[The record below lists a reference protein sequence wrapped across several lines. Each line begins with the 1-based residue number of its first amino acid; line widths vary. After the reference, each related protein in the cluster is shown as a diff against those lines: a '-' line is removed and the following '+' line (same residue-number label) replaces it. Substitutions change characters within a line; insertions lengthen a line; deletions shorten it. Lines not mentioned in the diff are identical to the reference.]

1 MKASEEKGLG
11 LIGVIKKA
19 PHQKKREN
27 MQKIEFTCRGYC
39 YGLVLVDEVVTDI
52 MAFLWVNHDGCYFV
66 VTRGY
71 HEEGTDILRKR
82 WP

>member
-39 YGLVLVDEVVTDI
+39 CGLVYGELTEGVSNMMVFSWVD
-52 MAFLWVNHDGCYFV
+52 HD
-66 VTRGY
+66 R
-71 HEEGTDILRKR
+71 
-82 WP
+82 